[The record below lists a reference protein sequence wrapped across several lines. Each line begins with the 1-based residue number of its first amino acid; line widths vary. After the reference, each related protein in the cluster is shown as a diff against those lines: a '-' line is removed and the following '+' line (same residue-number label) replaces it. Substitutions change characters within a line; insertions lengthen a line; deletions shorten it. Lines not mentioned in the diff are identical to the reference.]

1 MDLEPAERTHE
12 DAIDE
17 WTTFVHPMLSMVAGR
32 SHDRPAKE
40 QTKEL
45 QGRSGTVAPQGK
57 QESDIGAAHF
67 AIAIQIFG
75 AATADAPCGEE

>member
-1 MDLEPAERTHE
+1 MGHIRPSDTLDYCRAVTRPPGERT
-12 DAIDE
+12 
-17 WTTFVHPMLSMVAGR
+17 
-32 SHDRPAKE
+32 K
-40 QTKEL
+40 KEL

-67 AIAIQIFG
+67 AIAIQILG